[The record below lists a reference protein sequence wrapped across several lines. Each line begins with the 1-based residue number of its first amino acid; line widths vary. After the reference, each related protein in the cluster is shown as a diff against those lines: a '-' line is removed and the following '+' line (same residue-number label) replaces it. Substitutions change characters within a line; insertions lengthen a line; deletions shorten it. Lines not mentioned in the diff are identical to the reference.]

1 MYITLYNENR
11 CRCQRNV
18 TRDMFSSQELN
29 STLIL
34 AHRPHFSES
43 MKDDIYLMFRYI
55 RGSFI
60 QVTNDVPGFGGHNRL
75 TRIHLDAFN
84 VLIREQPTTIG
95 LLRFINPDPTT
106 WPCGEM
112 ASRLTTTQC
121 DQEIAGSTPVSVIP
135 FFIFSYLHS
144 RKYSYPELFFLSI
157 PLVIGLMSN
166 WNVQRYSKAYVCIGS
181 VIITVDLFNL
191 TSQYVRFAM
200 ASSI

>member
-1 MYITLYNENR
+1 M
-11 CRCQRNV
+11 
-18 TRDMFSSQELN
+18 
-29 STLIL
+29 
-34 AHRPHFSES
+34 
-43 MKDDIYLMFRYI
+43 
-55 RGSFI
+55 
-60 QVTNDVPGFGGHNRL
+60 PGFGGHNRL

-200 ASSI
+200 ASSIWQGMYSNFYFLYITWRSLSKSSYYNARSRSDMKDAESNPSYWQ